1 MPMGCSMNEIQTQ
14 IPEEEIR
21 EGKFFAVISYISFLC
36 IISLVLKKDNKF
48 ALYHAK
54 HGLVLFV
61 FEVIG
66 FILISIPIL
75 GFLIRIFTLVVFPL
89 VSLWGILQVLMGNYS
104 RIPIISE
111 IADKIIL

>member
-1 MPMGCSMNEIQTQ
+1 MVEDKEGQIQ
-14 IPEEEIR
+14 

-61 FEVIG
+61 FEVACFIISVIPVLGWLIG
-66 FILISIPIL
+66 ILS
-75 GFLIRIFTLVVFPL
+75 LIIFPL
-89 VSLWGILQVLMGNYS
+89 VSLWGILQALMGNYS

-111 IADKIIL
+111 IAEKIIL

>member
-1 MPMGCSMNEIQTQ
+1 MAEEKEGQIQ
-14 IPEEEIR
+14 

-61 FEVIG
+61 FEVAC
-66 FILISIPIL
+66 FIISIIPVLGWFIGIL
-75 GFLIRIFTLVVFPL
+75 SLVIFPL

-104 RIPIISE
+104 RIPVISE
-111 IADKIIL
+111 IAGKIIL